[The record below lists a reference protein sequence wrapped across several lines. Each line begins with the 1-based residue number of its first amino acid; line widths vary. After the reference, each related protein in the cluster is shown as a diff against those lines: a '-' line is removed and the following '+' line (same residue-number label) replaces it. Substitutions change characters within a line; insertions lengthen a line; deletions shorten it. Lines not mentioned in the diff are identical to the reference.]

1 MCLLYVWCM
10 PVSVWVHRPLY
21 ARVETRAGFG
31 KSSSVTLCLILLGQ
45 SVTEAVQARVSGH
58 CVLGSTSQSLLPNAG
73 VTGTHTHAQLF
84 MQLLGI

>member
-31 KSSSVTLCLILLGQ
+31 KSSSVTLCLILLRQG
-45 SVTEAVQARVSGH
+45 VTEAVQARVSGH
-58 CVLGSTSQSLLPNAG
+58 TSQSLLPDAG